1 MSKKN
6 KLMALCVT
14 VLCSQC
20 LHAQPRVMSIG
31 QLLTLA
37 DQNSV
42 SLQAWR
48 TQEAAA
54 EEALKAAQ
62 AQRLPDISV
71 SATASYWGNGH
82 LWDRNFSN
90 GSQIRMPH
98 FGNNFALEAQQT
110 VYAGGAVSSSIELAR
125 LQKQMAT
132 LERAR
137 NRQDVRFLM
146 LGLYLNLYKQYNQ
159 LTVLRNHLK
168 LTRQVLERMHARREQ
183 GTALK
188 NDITRYELQQKQLQ
202 LQLTQTQNACRIMN
216 HQLST
221 TLHLPEGTEI
231 LPDTLLLDRQIDSL
245 HEKNWQDTAA
255 INHLG
260 LQQAAAGIK
269 ISEQLLRLE
278 RAARKPQIAL
288 VAADH
293 LDGPITIEV
302 PVLDNNFNYWYV
314 GVSLR
319 YSLSSLFKNKH
330 KVQQAR
336 LGVTHAE
343 EQYRLALEQV
353 DNAVQENYVNFLTA
367 FTDLQTQ
374 QKNVEL
380 ANENYRLVSHRYENE
395 LALLTD
401 LLDAAHTKLNADLS
415 LADAR
420 INVLY
425 HYYKMKYIT
434 HTL

>member
-1 MSKKN
+1 
-6 KLMALCVT
+6 
-14 VLCSQC
+14 
-20 LHAQPRVMSIG
+20 
-31 QLLTLA
+31 
-37 DQNSV
+37 
-42 SLQAWR
+42 
-48 TQEAAA
+48 
-54 EEALKAAQ
+54 
-62 AQRLPDISV
+62 
-71 SATASYWGNGH
+71 
-82 LWDRNFSN
+82 
-90 GSQIRMPH
+90 
-98 FGNNFALEAQQT
+98 
-110 VYAGGAVSSSIELAR
+110 
-125 LQKQMAT
+125 
-132 LERAR
+132 
-137 NRQDVRFLM
+137 
-146 LGLYLNLYKQYNQ
+146 
-159 LTVLRNHLK
+159 
-168 LTRQVLERMHARREQ
+168 
-183 GTALK
+183 
-188 NDITRYELQQKQLQ
+188 
-202 LQLTQTQNACRIMN
+202 MN

-245 HEKNWQDTAA
+245 HEKNWQDNAA

-269 ISEQLLRLE
+269 ISEQQLRLE
-278 RAARKPQIAL
+278 RAARRPQIAL

-353 DNAVQENYVNFLTA
+353 NNAVQENYVNFLTA
-367 FTDLQTQ
+367 FADLQTQ

-380 ANENYRLVSHRYENE
+380 ADENYRLVSHRYENE

>member
-14 VLCSQC
+14 VLCSQY

-168 LTRQVLERMHARREQ
+168 LTRQVLERMHARRE
-183 GTALK
+183 
-188 NDITRYELQQKQLQ
+188 
-202 LQLTQTQNACRIMN
+202 
-216 HQLST
+216 
-221 TLHLPEGTEI
+221 
-231 LPDTLLLDRQIDSL
+231 
-245 HEKNWQDTAA
+245 
-255 INHLG
+255 
-260 LQQAAAGIK
+260 
-269 ISEQLLRLE
+269 
-278 RAARKPQIAL
+278 
-288 VAADH
+288 
-293 LDGPITIEV
+293 
-302 PVLDNNFNYWYV
+302 
-314 GVSLR
+314 
-319 YSLSSLFKNKH
+319 
-330 KVQQAR
+330 
-336 LGVTHAE
+336 
-343 EQYRLALEQV
+343 
-353 DNAVQENYVNFLTA
+353 
-367 FTDLQTQ
+367 
-374 QKNVEL
+374 
-380 ANENYRLVSHRYENE
+380 
-395 LALLTD
+395 
-401 LLDAAHTKLNADLS
+401 
-415 LADAR
+415 
-420 INVLY
+420 
-425 HYYKMKYIT
+425 
-434 HTL
+434 

>member
-14 VLCSQC
+14 VLCSQY

-31 QLLTLA
+31 QLFTLA

-168 LTRQVLERMHARREQ
+168 LTRQVLERMHAR
-183 GTALK
+183 
-188 NDITRYELQQKQLQ
+188 
-202 LQLTQTQNACRIMN
+202 
-216 HQLST
+216 
-221 TLHLPEGTEI
+221 
-231 LPDTLLLDRQIDSL
+231 
-245 HEKNWQDTAA
+245 HE
-255 INHLG
+255 
-260 LQQAAAGIK
+260 
-269 ISEQLLRLE
+269 
-278 RAARKPQIAL
+278 
-288 VAADH
+288 
-293 LDGPITIEV
+293 
-302 PVLDNNFNYWYV
+302 
-314 GVSLR
+314 
-319 YSLSSLFKNKH
+319 
-330 KVQQAR
+330 QAR
-336 LGVTHAE
+336 HL
-343 EQYRLALEQV
+343 EQNQASIRLAE
-353 DNAVQENYVNFLTA
+353 AA
-367 FTDLQTQ
+367 
-374 QKNVEL
+374 VEL
-380 ANENYRLVSHRYENE
+380 ARLNLSYTAVIATCDGMTGRKEIHEGQLVQPGQTMVEIVDNS
-395 LALLTD
+395 D
-401 LLDAAHTKLNADLS
+401 LWVIANFRETQMPHIRPGAQVKVT
-415 LADAR
+415 ADAVPGVSFSGKVESVSNATGAAFSIMPQDNATGNFVKVEQRVPVR
-420 INVLY
+420 ISLRGNDARLLQRLKAGYNVECSI
-425 HYYKMKYIT
+425 KY
-434 HTL
+434 

>member
-1 MSKKN
+1 
-6 KLMALCVT
+6 
-14 VLCSQC
+14 
-20 LHAQPRVMSIG
+20 
-31 QLLTLA
+31 
-37 DQNSV
+37 
-42 SLQAWR
+42 
-48 TQEAAA
+48 
-54 EEALKAAQ
+54 
-62 AQRLPDISV
+62 
-71 SATASYWGNGH
+71 
-82 LWDRNFSN
+82 
-90 GSQIRMPH
+90 
-98 FGNNFALEAQQT
+98 
-110 VYAGGAVSSSIELAR
+110 
-125 LQKQMAT
+125 MAT

-202 LQLTQTQNACRIMN
+202 LQLTQTQNACHIMN

-269 ISEQLLRLE
+269 ISEQQLRLE
-278 RAARKPQIAL
+278 RAARRPQIAL

-353 DNAVQENYVNFLTA
+353 NNAVQENYVNFLTA

>member
-14 VLCSQC
+14 VLCSQF

-31 QLLTLA
+31 QLFTLD

-110 VYAGGAVSSSIELAR
+110 VYAGSAVSSSIELAR

-188 NDITRYELQQKQLQ
+188 NDITRYELQQKRLQ

-269 ISEQLLRLE
+269 ISEQQLRLE
-278 RAARKPQIAL
+278 RAARRPQIAL

-343 EQYRLALEQV
+343 EQYRLTLEQV

>member
-31 QLLTLA
+31 QLFTLA

-168 LTRQVLERMHARREQ
+168 LTRQVLERMHARNE
-183 GTALK
+183 
-188 NDITRYELQQKQLQ
+188 
-202 LQLTQTQNACRIMN
+202 
-216 HQLST
+216 
-221 TLHLPEGTEI
+221 
-231 LPDTLLLDRQIDSL
+231 
-245 HEKNWQDTAA
+245 
-255 INHLG
+255 
-260 LQQAAAGIK
+260 
-269 ISEQLLRLE
+269 
-278 RAARKPQIAL
+278 
-288 VAADH
+288 
-293 LDGPITIEV
+293 
-302 PVLDNNFNYWYV
+302 
-314 GVSLR
+314 
-319 YSLSSLFKNKH
+319 
-330 KVQQAR
+330 QAR
-336 LGVTHAE
+336 HL
-343 EQYRLALEQV
+343 EQNQASIRLAE
-353 DNAVQENYVNFLTA
+353 AA
-367 FTDLQTQ
+367 
-374 QKNVEL
+374 VEL
-380 ANENYRLVSHRYENE
+380 ARLNLSYTAVIATCDGMTGRKEIHEGQLVQPGQTMVEIVDNS
-395 LALLTD
+395 D
-401 LLDAAHTKLNADLS
+401 LWVIANFRETQMPHIRPGAQVKVT
-415 LADAR
+415 ADAVPGVSFSGKVESVSNATGAAFSIMPHDNATGNFVKVEQRVPVR
-420 INVLY
+420 ISLRGNDARLLQRLKAGYNVECSI
-425 HYYKMKYIT
+425 KY
-434 HTL
+434 

>member
-1 MSKKN
+1 M
-6 KLMALCVT
+6 
-14 VLCSQC
+14 
-20 LHAQPRVMSIG
+20 
-31 QLLTLA
+31 
-37 DQNSV
+37 
-42 SLQAWR
+42 
-48 TQEAAA
+48 
-54 EEALKAAQ
+54 
-62 AQRLPDISV
+62 

-188 NDITRYELQQKQLQ
+188 NDITCYELQQKQLQ

-245 HEKNWQDTAA
+245 HEKKLARHRRNQSSRPATGCRRHQNQRTATA
-255 INHLG
+255 SGACLT
-260 LQQAAAGIK
+260 
-269 ISEQLLRLE
+269 R
-278 RAARKPQIAL
+278 PQIAL

-302 PVLDNNFNYWYV
+302 PVFDNNFNYWYV

-343 EQYRLALEQV
+343 EQYRLAREQV
-353 DNAVQENYVNFLTA
+353 NNAVQENYVNFLTA

-420 INVLY
+420 INLLY
-425 HYYKMKYIT
+425 HYYKMKYVT